1 MRISLLL
8 VGFALFTQAPANL
21 VGQIVDSDV
30 SPEISISLGEGKVN
44 ISINLNEP
52 FRWEGARFESIE
64 KFPQPWIGLS
74 DLPHE
79 IWFENGGVMTWRQT
93 DMMFIGNYKIL
104 GDPSEDEIE
113 ARVLGYLVELIGVF
127 NLETNLLKFDSLDYA
142 LFYKTPK
149 LIIEQSSDMVNWDK
163 VKLPDILPNEYQ
175 WPQSLSV
182 SLEMGFHKDL
192 FYRVKI
198 DRD

>member
-1 MRISLLL
+1 MRINLLL
-8 VGFALFTQAPANL
+8 VGFALFTQVPTNL
-21 VGQIVDSDV
+21 LGQIVGSDV
-30 SPEISISLGEGKVN
+30 SPEISISLDEGKVN

-79 IWFENGGVMTWRQT
+79 IWFENGDVMTWRQT

-104 GDPSEDEIE
+104 GDPSDHEIE
-113 ARVLGYLVELIGVF
+113 TSVLGYLVELIGVF
-127 NLETNLLKFDSLDYA
+127 NSETNLLKFDSLDYA

-149 LIIEQSSDMVNWDK
+149 LIIEQSSDMVNWT
-163 VKLPDILPNEYQ
+163 KLKLSDPLPNEYK
-175 WPQSLSV
+175 WPLGLSV
-182 SLEMGFHKDL
+182 NLNVQLDMDS
-192 FYRVKI
+192 FYRVKVN
-198 DRD
+198 RN

>member
-1 MRISLLL
+1 MRINLLL
-8 VGFALFTQAPANL
+8 VGFALFTQVPTNL
-21 VGQIVDSDV
+21 LGQIVDSDV
-30 SPEISISLGEGKVN
+30 SPEISISLDEGKVN

-79 IWFENGGVMTWRQT
+79 IWFENGDVMTWRQT

-104 GDPSEDEIE
+104 GDPSDHEIE
-113 ARVLGYLVELIGVF
+113 TSVLGYLVELIGVF
-127 NLETNLLKFDSLDYA
+127 NSETNLLKFDSLDYA

-149 LIIEQSSDMVNWDK
+149 LIIEQSSDMVNWT
-163 VKLPDILPNEYQ
+163 KLKLSDPLPNEYK
-175 WPQSLSV
+175 WPLGLSV
-182 SLEMGFHKDL
+182 NLNVQLDMDS
-192 FYRVKI
+192 FYRVKVN
-198 DRD
+198 RN

>member
-1 MRISLLL
+1 MRINLLL
-8 VGFALFTQAPANL
+8 VGFALFTQVPTNL
-21 VGQIVDSDV
+21 LGQIVGSDV
-30 SPEISISLGEGKVN
+30 FPEISISLDEGKVN

-79 IWFENGGVMTWRQT
+79 IWFENGDVMTWRQT

-104 GDPSEDEIE
+104 GDPSDHEIE
-113 ARVLGYLVELIGVF
+113 TSVLGYLVELIGVF
-127 NLETNLLKFDSLDYA
+127 NSETNLLKFDSLDYA

-149 LIIEQSSDMVNWDK
+149 LIIEQSSDMVNWT
-163 VKLPDILPNEYQ
+163 KLKLSDPLPNEYK
-175 WPQSLSV
+175 WPLGLSV
-182 SLEMGFHKDL
+182 NLNVQLDMDS
-192 FYRVKI
+192 FYRVKVN
-198 DRD
+198 RN